1 LALTF
6 RRCIV
11 VAGLALATFAG
22 APARPPSAP
31 FAIGTIPAADWP
43 YFPGSALRVAVDG
56 FNGPYG
62 TAVLGAGS
70 VQGGAYRIQNDAAPG
85 SLVLVAG
92 NQHGIAERTLRV
104 AAPPAADRALIAVA
118 SYDDGVAFHDAA
130 TFAPIGLLGA
140 DAAISDVAIDATGR
154 LAAIDTQ
161 GSTMTLATLAP
172 WSVSRVRGVVAG
184 DELAIDASTGAI
196 FANDRDVDGSGAV
209 TRVTGANVARV
220 PTGNTAEGLAIDER
234 RQIVYVANTNDGSVA
249 AVDARTMNVLH
260 RFQAVD
266 RAFSLAL
273 SRDGSRLYAVSN
285 QSASSPFARPGSVVA
300 IAMNGARPRVVARS
314 ADLTFPLGIALDD
327 ASNTLFV
334 TDEELDVVD
343 VLDARSLHPKRAPLA
358 TCSTPWKPLFDPVE
372 RRLYVPCAR
381 ANAVDVFD
389 ARTLRRVAGAPFAT
403 AGYPLSVA
411 VWHPRR

>member
-6 RRCIV
+6 RRSVV

-22 APARPPSAP
+22 APMRPPATP

-43 YFPGSALRVAVDG
+43 YFPGSTLRVAVDG
-56 FNGPYG
+56 FKGPYG
-62 TAVLGAGS
+62 TAVLGDGS
-70 VQGGAYRIQNDAAPG
+70 MESGTYRIRNDAAPG

-104 AAPPAADRALIAVA
+104 AARPSADRAMIAVA

-130 TFAPIGLLGA
+130 TFAPIGLLGV
-140 DAAISDVAIDATGR
+140 DAAIADVAFDAAGR

-184 DELAIDASTGAI
+184 DEVAIDASTGAI
-196 FANDRDVDGSGAV
+196 FATDRDVDGSGAV
-209 TRVTGANVARV
+209 TRVSGANVRRV

-249 AVDARTMNVLH
+249 AIDARTMNVVR
-260 RFQAVD
+260 RFPAVD

-273 SRDGSRLYAVSN
+273 SRDGSLLYVVSN

-300 IAMNGARPRVVARS
+300 IAMTGAHPRVVARS
-314 ADLTFPLGIALDD
+314 GDLTFPLGIAFDD

-334 TDEELDVVD
+334 TDEERDLVD
-343 VLDARSLHPKRAPLA
+343 VLDARSLHPKHAPLA
-358 TCSTPWKPLFDPVE
+358 TCDTPWKPLFDPVDQ
-372 RRLYVPCAR
+372 RLYVPCAR

-389 ARTLRRVAGAPFAT
+389 TRTLRHVAGAPFAT